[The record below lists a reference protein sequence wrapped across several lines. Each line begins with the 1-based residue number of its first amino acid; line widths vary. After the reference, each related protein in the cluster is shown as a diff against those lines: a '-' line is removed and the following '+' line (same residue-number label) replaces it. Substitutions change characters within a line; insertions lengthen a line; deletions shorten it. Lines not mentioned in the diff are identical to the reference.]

1 MRPVRVVHFVDLVGV
16 EFEWG
21 GSGNDDG
28 GPDVSG
34 KQLLERLLPDR
45 YPSDRGMKFVF
56 ISGES
61 PACSCSEQDAN
72 GRTFERHVPILAGFE
87 IVCRR
92 EALLRRNITK

>member
-34 KQLLERLLPDR
+34 KQLLERVFPDR
-45 YPSDRGMKFVF
+45 YPSDCGVEFVF
-56 ISGES
+56 IGDES
-61 PACSCSEQDAN
+61 CACSCGEQDAN
-72 GRTFERHVPILAGFE
+72 GRTFERHVSILAGFE
-87 IVCRR
+87 SVCRK
-92 EALLRRNITK
+92 EE